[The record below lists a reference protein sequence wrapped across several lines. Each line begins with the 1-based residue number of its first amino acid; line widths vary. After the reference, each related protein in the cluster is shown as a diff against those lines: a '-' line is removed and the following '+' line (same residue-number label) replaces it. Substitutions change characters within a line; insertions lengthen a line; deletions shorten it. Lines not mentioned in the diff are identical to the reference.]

1 MSRRI
6 SKIIIVK
13 NINFIYNVAKG
24 AVAME
29 NKKINLILFIVLII
43 IVVAIVFL
51 IGKYNEEIAEKAKDI
66 IENNIAPA
74 LAAEEP
80 EINIVPTLEDKING
94 NTMWCGS
101 FQLAWTD
108 FKDNIVKQ
116 DIEFSPQLEMVKNL
130 NTSEFNTDM
139 ISSDDYYIKSGVM
152 TGGLKEEIENALKE
166 KFDYTSN
173 FLNQFNWEES
183 NGIRYFA
190 YAMLNKEFEFNQAF
204 DDLNKGSF
212 AGKGTDTKYFGLNAN
227 MNEGA
232 RSQVQV
238 LYYNNENDKAILLE
252 TKQGDEVII
261 AMTNKMKNFN
271 QVYEKITTES
281 KNYQGNKA
289 LTDVEELK
297 IPNLSIDTEKEFTDL
312 ENKEFEDIDGN
323 KMKIDKALQTIDFS
337 LDKTG
342 GQVVSEA
349 GMSVQQN
356 GIEELEDIRNFNF
369 DKEFVVFVREKDKT
383 LPYFALNVS
392 DIEDFQ

>member
-1 MSRRI
+1 
-6 SKIIIVK
+6 
-13 NINFIYNVAKG
+13 
-24 AVAME
+24 ME
-29 NKKINLILFIVLII
+29 NKKVNLILFIVLII

-74 LAAEEP
+74 LVAEEP
-80 EINIVPTLEDKING
+80 EINIVPTLDDKING
-94 NTMWCGS
+94 NTMWCGT

-108 FKDNIVKQ
+108 FKDNVVKQ

-166 KFDYTSN
+166 KFDYTSD
-173 FLNQFNWEES
+173 FLNQFSWDEN

-190 YAMLNKEFEFNQAF
+190 YAMLNKKFEFNQAF

-212 AGKGTDTKYFGLNAN
+212 AGQGTDTTYFGLNAN

-238 LYYNNENDKAILLE
+238 LYYNNENDKAILLQ
-252 TKQGDEVII
+252 TKQGDDVII

-281 KNYQGNKA
+281 QNYQGNKS

-356 GIEELEDIRNFNF
+356 GIEEPEDIRNFNF